1 MKGSLQKKGKNIEDM
16 KMKSINVIDS
26 SRKDTVMAAT
36 SSSSKVS
43 GDSPLSAPASDLDT
57 WNYKA
62 KCVNTPQ
69 VAENY
74 AQDVNSAMKA
84 SRKSKIAFAGSKQI
98 NSIIFLARKGH
109 FSHFIEILLLSAIEK
124 E

>member
-1 MKGSLQKKGKNIEDM
+1 MGTATLTYKCMEVAYMKVIYSSHATASKLGANELQ
-16 KMKSINVIDS
+16 S
-26 SRKDTVMAAT
+26 SVQMCPT
-36 SSSSKVS
+36 

-74 AQDVNSAMKA
+74 VVAATQ
-84 SRKSKIAFAGSKQI
+84 KI
-98 NSIIFLARKGH
+98 
-109 FSHFIEILLLSAIEK
+109 
-124 E
+124 